1 MHPYQIG
8 PALHT
13 FNWDNISS
21 ATHIKWD
28 KWKDDRERKKRKAIA
43 LQRVCRQTKEDN
55 YIAKWN
61 SQWQELLNYMFKA
74 KITCHLA
81 SRKVG

>member
-28 KWKDDRERKKRKAIA
+28 KWKDDREREKRKAIPSPKESPDK
-43 LQRVCRQTKEDN
+43 QRKATK
-55 YIAKWN
+55 
-61 SQWQELLNYMFKA
+61 
-74 KITCHLA
+74 
-81 SRKVG
+81 